1 MKKLVFLFTFMLTFT
16 LVYSQP
22 MNVTS
27 AYSYS
32 QKGYIDKA
40 KKCIDEAT
48 IHEQTKDW
56 AKTWF
61 YRGNVYL
68 QIAMS
73 DNPKYMNLDSNALE
87 ISYNS
92 YQKALTLDT
101 KKEFSDD
108 MKMTMFV
115 CGEQY
120 YNKGVKYFNE
130 KKYPEAMRSFD
141 KTANINYSYGKVD
154 TVSLF
159 NAGLAAELCKDIPK
173 VKEYYKKLVDNRYH
187 NPTPYV
193 TLSSILL
200 SEKDTTGA
208 MKVIQKAK
216 SAMPGNLEIIIAETN
231 IFLSQ
236 GKTKEAQENLKIAVS
251 KDPKN
256 PNLYFAIG
264 TNFDQIA
271 NDTSKKEE
279 DILAAVTEAENNY
292 NKAIELKPD
301 YFDAIYNLGAL
312 YFNQGVRITDKIKN
326 IQDNNI
332 YAKGKEQAD
341 AYFNKA
347 LPFLEK
353 ARTLLPEDLSTL
365 ISLKQLYARTGQQD
379 KYKEVDEKIK
389 SLKKK

>member
-1 MKKLVFLFTFMLTFT
+1 MKKLVISIVLMMSVTFAF
-16 LVYSQP
+16 SQKT
-22 MNVTS
+22 NVTS
-27 AYSYS
+27 AFSYLN
-32 QKGYIDKA
+32 KGYLDKA
-40 KKCIDEAT
+40 KKCIDDASN
-48 IHEQTKDW
+48 HEETKDW

-68 QIAMS
+68 AIAMT
-73 DNPKYMNLDSNALE
+73 DAQKYKGLDSNALE
-87 ISYNS
+87 TSYNA
-92 YQKALTLDT
+92 YQKALALDT
-101 KKEFSDD
+101 KKEFNEE
-108 MKMTMFV
+108 MKALMFV

-120 YNKGVKYFNE
+120 YNKGVKLYNE
-130 KKYPEAMRSFD
+130 KKYADAMQAFD
-141 KTANINYSYGKVD
+141 KTANINYSYGRID

-159 NAGLAAELCKDIPK
+159 NAALSAENSKNTAK
-173 VKEYYKKLVDNRYH
+173 AKEYYKKLVDARYH
-187 NPTPYV
+187 N
-193 TLSSILL
+193 SSAYTSLCNILL
-200 SEKDTTGA
+200 AEKDTLGA
-208 MKVIQKAK
+208 SKVVQKGK
-216 SAMPGNLEIIIAETN
+216 SVMPGNLEIIIAETN

-236 GKTKEAQENLKIAVS
+236 GKIKEAQNNLKIAVE

-271 NDTSKKEE
+271 NDPNKKEE
-279 DILAAVTEAENNY
+279 EIIAAVTEAETNY

-326 IQDNNI
+326 ELDNAV

-341 AYFNKA
+341 GFFNKA

-353 ARTLLPEDLSTL
+353 ARTIQPEDRSTL

-379 KYKEVDEKIK
+379 KYKEVDEKLK
-389 SLKKK
+389 SLKK